1 MKFIHWYCMKIN
13 QVKSFYIPN
22 WPYIKQT
29 SDFNREDNVHSD
41 LLEPAKNQVIVH
53 SDLFEPAKNQVIV
66 QRDLFEPAKNQ
77 VIVHRD
83 LFQLLFIIHAIVL
96 LNCNDNVDNKDE
108 CKIMTTPPHM
118 IVLSGDL
125 KSVYYVSKSIYYISK
140 SVYYISK
147 SVYYIFKDSIT
158 QQQ

>member
-1 MKFIHWYCMKIN
+1 MKIN

-125 KSVYYVSKSIYYISK
+125 KSIYYVSKSIYYISK

>member
-66 QRDLFEPAKNQ
+66 
-77 VIVHRD
+77 HRD

-125 KSVYYVSKSIYYISK
+125 KSIYYVSKSIYYISK